1 MPPAEDPVLW
11 AIVLAAGAS
20 RRMGCPKQLIPVDGV
35 PMARRAADQATA
47 ICSRRVIVVTGAAAT
62 AVGNTLNDCSAKAVH
77 NPAWPTGLASSLA
90 VGISAIDSGADG
102 VLIMT
107 CDQPGIGAADLRGLD
122 RAWRRRPDV
131 PAAAAYGG
139 VVGVPA
145 ILPRALFGRVACLH
159 GDAGAAR
166 LLRTMSG
173 VRGVPMPAAAFDI
186 DDRKDL
192 ALMAERLRLGTVGR
206 AALGGP

>member
-1 MPPAEDPVLW
+1 MQPAEHPVLW

-20 RRMGCPKQLIPVDGV
+20 RRMGRPKQLITIDGV
-35 PMARRAADQATA
+35 PMARRAADQAA
-47 ICSRRVIVVTGAAAT
+47 AVCPQRVVVVTGAAAA

-90 VGISAIDSGADG
+90 VGVGAIDAGADG

-107 CDQPGIGAADLRGLD
+107 CDQPGVGQADLRRLI
-122 RAWRRRPDV
+122 RAWRCRPDG
-131 PAAAAYGG
+131 PTAAAYGG
-139 VVGVPA
+139 VIGVPA
-145 ILPRALFGRVACLH
+145 ILPRALFGRLACLH

-173 VRGVPMPAAAFDI
+173 VCNVPMPTAAFDI
-186 DDRKDL
+186 DDGNDL
-192 ALMAERLRLGTVGR
+192 ALMAERLRAGRMGR
-206 AALGGP
+206 AARGRP

>member
-20 RRMGCPKQLIPVDGV
+20 RRMGRPKQLIPVDGV
-35 PMARRAADQATA
+35 PMARRAADQAA
-47 ICSRRVIVVTGAAAT
+47 AVCPQRVVVVTGAAAA

-90 VGISAIDSGADG
+90 VGISAIDAGADG

-107 CDQPGIGAADLRGLD
+107 CDQPGIGAADLMGLD
-122 RAWRRRPDV
+122 RAWRRRPDI
-131 PAAAAYGG
+131 PTAAAYGG

-173 VRGVPMPAAAFDI
+173 VREVPMPAAAFDI